1 MYLTYTEYLARGGTL
16 PEVLFNDF
24 EYEAEMKINYA
35 TFNRLANDRVVP
47 TAVKRLM
54 KHLIDIAAKKYE
66 SFSLGNSDD
75 DASASITSQSNDGVS
90 ISYNGMKAVDL
101 FEACSVEADNAIRAY
116 LSYVK
121 NEAGRYLLYRG
132 LYPGE

>member
-75 DASASITSQSNDGVS
+75 GASASITSQSNDGVS

-116 LSYVK
+116 L
-121 NEAGRYLLYRG
+121 
-132 LYPGE
+132 